1 MVPPSLFAGLFPV
14 AKGKPL
20 DIFASSK
27 KFKSKVRSKP
37 DVLLAAAVQAASQA
51 DTAAAVPEG
60 KPAASKA
67 SGSKQLSKGRPT
79 SAAVATGEPA
89 AEAAASSIPLQQDKA
104 AKKPGKGAALK
115 RPSPES
121 ASEGKAKGSSSSR
134 PASSGNGSL
143 PKKARRKEE
152 VLAVITPAIQEA
164 AAAQAGPKAPDAE
177 TCTAG
182 DADAAPGAS
191 TQPEAVERKI
201 DAALHRTVFVGNL
214 PASASRKSL
223 KRLFSRL
230 LRSLEDWGKEVPP
243 QTLATQAARL
253 THLRLVIPASRCSC
267 GAVESVR
274 LRSLA
279 IKQDLKMPRKSAL
292 LAGELDKDRA
302 SGHAYVVFED
312 EASLPAALALN
323 MMEHEGRHLRVDRA
337 AANRSVQSAG
347 GGPSVSKEEGVV
359 YDPTRSVF
367 AGNLPRSVEDE
378 DVIRFFSDGSISSEL
393 RTGIEAVR
401 VVRDR
406 KTTLGKGIAFILYK
420 TRSAARSAV
429 LLDGHELGG
438 RKIRVTRVK
447 ASAVGAGASAWQG
460 ATAGPKRRGV
470 AAAGV
475 AARSAKGPAKKLKRA
490 SEGKRPAVAARKA
503 RTLAKAARRA

>member
-60 KPAASKA
+60 KPAASKV

-89 AEAAASSIPLQQDKA
+89 AEAAATSIPLQQDKA

-121 ASEGKAKGSSSSR
+121 TSEGKAKGSSSSR
-134 PASSGNGSL
+134 PAYSGNGSL
-143 PKKARRKEE
+143 PKMARRKEE

-164 AAAQAGPKAPDAE
+164 AAAQAGPKAPEAE

-191 TQPEAVERKI
+191 TQPEPVERKI

-223 KRLFSRL
+223 KRLFSRWGL
-230 LRSLEDWGKEVPP
+230 LEG
-243 QTLATQAARL
+243 AAKL
-253 THLRLVIPASRCSC
+253 W
-267 GAVESVR
+267 
-274 LRSLA
+274 
-279 IKQDLKMPRKSAL
+279 
-292 LAGELDKDRA
+292 
-302 SGHAYVVFED
+302 GHAW
-312 EASLPAALALN
+312 
-323 MMEHEGRHLRVDRA
+323 EGWSCRA
-337 AANRSVQSAG
+337 
-347 GGPSVSKEEGVV
+347 
-359 YDPTRSVF
+359 
-367 AGNLPRSVEDE
+367 
-378 DVIRFFSDGSISSEL
+378 
-393 RTGIEAVR
+393 
-401 VVRDR
+401 
-406 KTTLGKGIAFILYK
+406 
-420 TRSAARSAV
+420 
-429 LLDGHELGG
+429 
-438 RKIRVTRVK
+438 
-447 ASAVGAGASAWQG
+447 
-460 ATAGPKRRGV
+460 
-470 AAAGV
+470 
-475 AARSAKGPAKKLKRA
+475 
-490 SEGKRPAVAARKA
+490 
-503 RTLAKAARRA
+503 

>member
-223 KRLFSRL
+223 KRLFS
-230 LRSLEDWGKEVPP
+230 
-243 QTLATQAARL
+243 
-253 THLRLVIPASRCSC
+253 SC